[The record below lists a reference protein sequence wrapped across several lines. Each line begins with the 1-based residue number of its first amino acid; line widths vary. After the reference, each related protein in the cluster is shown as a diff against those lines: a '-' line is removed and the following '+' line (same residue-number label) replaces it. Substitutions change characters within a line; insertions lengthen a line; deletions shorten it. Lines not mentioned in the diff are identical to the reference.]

1 MCALIN
7 AQVAHT
13 PQHWQ
18 GGCANGTLLSVK
30 KQQAFSLGRMCA
42 GIVNAKKEE
51 LWIDQ
56 REEVGVGGELD
67 TPLEEGTLGGG
78 GRRQANV
85 AAGRGGRALPAGN
98 DDERGARAAAS
109 SGNAGGAAAAVNIK
123 AAGRFKRPVDA
134 AAAAAEGGNAL
145 RASAKGGSLIRDP
158 EEDDDL
164 ALPALK
170 KPSTHPMPL
179 LGTVCISS
187 HALLLFQLLLDS
199 VLHPTKTQEVR
210 SMQVYLK

>member
-1 MCALIN
+1 MQPCAALKLF
-7 AQVAHT
+7 H
-13 PQHWQ
+13 
-18 GGCANGTLLSVK
+18 
-30 KQQAFSLGRMCA
+30 LGRMYA
-42 GIVNAKKEE
+42 GIVNAEKDE

-56 REEVGVGGELD
+56 REEVGVSGELD
-67 TPLEEGTLGGG
+67 TPLEEGTLGGR

-85 AAGRGGRALPAGN
+85 AADGRGGRALPAAVSKQ
-98 DDERGARAAAS
+98 RGARAAAS
-109 SGNAGGAAAAVNIK
+109 SGNAGDGAAAVNIK

-134 AAAAAEGGNAL
+134 AAAAAAAKGDNIS

-179 LGTVCISS
+179 LGTVCTPLL
-187 HALLLFQLLLDS
+187 ALLVFLVLLYS
-199 VLHPTKTQEVR
+199 TVYPQR
-210 SMQVYLK
+210 SKSNLKSRHVYQIAEEWL